1 MGRAIMIQGTSSG
14 AGKSTLVTGLCRVLK
29 QEGFSVAPFKAQN
42 MSSNAYYLENGL
54 QMAKSQA
61 IAAYAC
67 GIEPDVNMNPVLLKP
82 TNLAGSEVIL
92 NGEPIGYSVSYT
104 HLRAHETGR
113 NLVCRLLLEK
123 KKNVMSRIHI

>member
-1 MGRAIMIQGTSSG
+1 
-14 AGKSTLVTGLCRVLK
+14 
-29 QEGFSVAPFKAQN
+29 

-92 NGEPIGYSVSYT
+92 NGEPVGILKNFEYNELKKDCRKVFYT
-104 HLRAHETGR
+104 HIT
-113 NLVCRLLLEK
+113 
-123 KKNVMSRIHI
+123 I

>member
-1 MGRAIMIQGTSSG
+1 MQSAQTGRIFCGS
-14 AGKSTLVTGLCRVLK
+14 
-29 QEGFSVAPFKAQN
+29 PFKAQN

-92 NGEPIGYSVSYT
+92 NGEPVGILKNFEYNELKKDCRKVFYT
-104 HLRAHETGR
+104 HIT
-113 NLVCRLLLEK
+113 
-123 KKNVMSRIHI
+123 I